1 MKNSDPSS
9 KVSLGSLHWPTGVAT
24 LGKRYPNG
32 WGLPPFSVKAW
43 GRFLFRRQPSL
54 RSRIITVFFVSFLI
68 FIFLAGTSLLLVF
81 NYQLHRYTQFVGN
94 QYALQLARL
103 LEVYYNTR
111 KSWQGIDKWL
121 YTNFGSNQDAPHF
134 ATDLAEHLILP
145 LELSTRGWAD
155 QQSHQAIQD
164 NFLGLKL
171 FLNLQS
177 LVSAPNT
184 ENFVIGESN
193 ATEDSLSFPYNKKT
207 LKMLPSINAPD
218 ARFYFLRELRASNLT
233 DSNRTAENQY
243 SEFFLSSFRSLDSF
257 GPAGGSLDSFKLQ
270 RVSNQ
275 WFHNFFRSRRQTENL
290 NNMDGDALQLI
301 LREKGLSSWEQNENR
316 PSLFADTE
324 LNSENLFDRLALRFG
339 SISGHN
345 DQMFLLLNRD
355 REVII
360 SNLPKNIL
368 IQQLGSTWGLLQ
380 QYIRDYDDENSLSSV
395 KPSAPYNG
403 NNRNWAQRIGAF
415 FSFRSKASLVD
426 DRNIFAIKDIDNQP
440 VAFLYAESIVSPI
453 WKKLNDEVNAVIL
466 SVALLSCL
474 IIALIYWLIGRF
486 HLLGLFMPLKN
497 LSDIA
502 GEVRKGNTEARVRD
516 IPREAELALVT
527 EQFNKMLDSLAHE
540 VMLREQQY
548 RDVAHELR
556 TPITILSGELQLIQ
570 EGVYKADEEKI
581 QGLSKQVQQMQRIVQ
596 DLEILYKVSQQD
608 GDDPQRE
615 VKYFERVSILR
626 LLREAYTAF
635 QTQMKQKEIEF
646 TLKLDFSEPAEHIF
660 VAGDARRLH
669 QVFAN
674 CLVNAMRHTPPAGR
688 VELAG
693 RRLNLAQKNAHHG
706 EVAYYRAH
714 GLDIGKDYVLFSV
727 IDTGCGI
734 PAEKRELVFE
744 RFFRVNDDRNQKTG
758 GSGLGLAI
766 SKSFIELHGGKI
778 WADES
783 DFPGRSAGESP
794 GAKFCFALPC
804 FCCHGEG
811 DEASTAAENEP

>member
-1 MKNSDPSS
+1 MKNSGLSS
-9 KVSLGSLHWPTGVAT
+9 KVFVGSPRWTTRGDT
-24 LGKRYPNG
+24 LGKRCKNG
-32 WGLPPFSVKAW
+32 WRWPRVSVKTW
-43 GRFLFRRQPSL
+43 GRFLCRRQPSL
-54 RSRIITVFFVSFLI
+54 RSRIITVFFVSFLV

-81 NYQLHRYTQFVGN
+81 RYQLNRYTQFVGN

-134 ATDLAEHLILP
+134 APDLVAEHLILP

-155 QQSHQAIQD
+155 RQSHQAIQD

-177 LVSAPNT
+177 LVGTPNT
-184 ENFVIGESN
+184 ENFVIGDSN
-193 ATEDSLSFPYNKKT
+193 ANVDRLSFPYNKKT
-207 LKMLPSINAPD
+207 LKMLPTINVPD
-218 ARFYFLRELRASNLT
+218 FRFYFPKELRASNLMA
-233 DSNRTAENQY
+233 SNRSVENQY
-243 SEFFLSSFRSLDSF
+243 SEFFLSTFRSLDPF
-257 GPAGGSLDSFKLQ
+257 GAAGGSWDSLKLQ

-290 NNMDGDALQLI
+290 SNMDGDALQLI
-301 LREKGLSSWEQNENR
+301 LREKGLSNWEHNENR
-316 PSLFADTE
+316 PSLFADIE
-324 LNSENLFDRLALRFG
+324 LNSDNLFDRLGLRFG
-339 SISGHN
+339 TISGHN
-345 DQMFLLLNRD
+345 DQMFVLLNRD

-360 SNLPKNIL
+360 SNLPENIL
-368 IQQLGSTWGLLQ
+368 IPQLGSTWGLLQ
-380 QYIRDYDDENSLSSV
+380 QYIRDYDDENRVSSV

-403 NNRNWAQRIGAF
+403 NWAQRIGAF
-415 FSFRSKASLVD
+415 FSFRSKSSLVD
-426 DRNIFAIKDIDNQP
+426 DRNIFAIKDIENEP

-453 WKKLNDEVNAVIL
+453 WKNLNDEVNAVIL

-502 GEVRKGNTEARVRD
+502 GEVRKGNTEERVRD

-608 GDDPQRE
+608 GDDQQRE

-693 RRLNLAQKNAHHG
+693 RRLNLAQNANHNDI
-706 EVAYYRAH
+706 AYYQAH
-714 GLDIGKDYVLFSV
+714 GLDNGKDYVLFSV
-727 IDTGCGI
+727 IDTGCGYI
-734 PAEKRELVFE
+734 CRKARINF
-744 RFFRVNDDRNQKTG
+744 
-758 GSGLGLAI
+758 
-766 SKSFIELHGGKI
+766 
-778 WADES
+778 
-783 DFPGRSAGESP
+783 
-794 GAKFCFALPC
+794 
-804 FCCHGEG
+804 
-811 DEASTAAENEP
+811 